1 LHLMDRLIETV
12 MIPEHPD
19 FPRRRRAVAQWLLY
33 VRSHWLRMPLGMLLQ
48 HLARKQIMRWKHRKA
63 TAGTLAQGNR

>member
-1 LHLMDRLIETV
+1 
-12 MIPEHPD
+12 
-19 FPRRRRAVAQWLLY
+19 
-33 VRSHWLRMPLGMLLQ
+33 MLLQ